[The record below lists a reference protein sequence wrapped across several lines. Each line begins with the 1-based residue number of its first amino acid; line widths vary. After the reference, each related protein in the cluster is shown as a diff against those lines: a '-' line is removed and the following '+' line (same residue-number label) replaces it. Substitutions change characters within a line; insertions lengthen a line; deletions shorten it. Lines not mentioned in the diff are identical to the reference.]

1 MAGKQGEHEPVKTP
15 LPVESDDF
23 DNLDDWPQRQRVDPG
38 EAEEYDEWRRERRH
52 RGRKRRR
59 PGDEDR
65 RNRRDEGP

>member
-1 MAGKQGEHEPVKTP
+1 MAGNQSEREKIKALVETDDLDEFDD
-15 LPVESDDF
+15 LP
-23 DNLDDWPQRQRVDPG
+23 PRQRVDPG
-38 EAEEYDEWRRERRH
+38 EAAEYHEWRRERRD